1 LSLWP
6 STSAIIVYAQINN
19 NKVQTIPI
27 GQLISNITQ
36 ARDAIASGNSTDA
49 TLQLTGIIGE
59 LSNTLGIMTSDQD
72 GQYLDQH
79 THVFVHKGQTHTV
92 THKHPHNA
100 DHHHYPL
107 PPIPPPIPHPDWFQQ
122 HRIFNPSDCTPDYCA
137 RQQHRRRGNEL

>member
-1 LSLWP
+1 MSLWP

-49 TLQLTGIIGE
+49 TSQLTGIIGE

-107 PPIPPPIPHPDWFQQ
+107 PPIPPPDWFQQ
-122 HRIFNPSDCTPDYCA
+122 HRIFNPSDCTPGLLC
-137 RQQHRRRGNEL
+137 

>member
-1 LSLWP
+1 MSLWP

-49 TLQLTGIIGE
+49 TSQLTGIIGE

-72 GQYLDQH
+72 GQYLD
-79 THVFVHKGQTHTV
+79 
-92 THKHPHNA
+92 
-100 DHHHYPL
+100 
-107 PPIPPPIPHPDWFQQ
+107 
-122 HRIFNPSDCTPDYCA
+122 
-137 RQQHRRRGNEL
+137 